1 MKLAKG
7 FTRVLDLLDA
17 GVNVGLGLDQMADM
31 FCEMRQEVLL
41 QSIRNEDPGAVPPAL
56 ALRMATANGARAVGL
71 GGRLGEI
78 SVGALADLIC
88 VSARGLSIEPILD
101 PAWSVVHRAGG
112 SDVRHVVVDGSVVV
126 EDREFVKLDIEALR
140 RQAMDVIDG
149 YFAKANIDRTRI
161 EL

>member
-1 MKLAKG
+1 MAPAVDVDL
-7 FTRVLDLLDA
+7 VLTGGLCVTCDEA
-17 GVNVGLGLDQMADM
+17 GTGT
-31 FCEMRQEVLL
+31 
-41 QSIRNEDPGAVPPAL
+41 PA
-56 ALRMATANGARAVGL
+56 
-71 GGRLGEI
+71 
-78 SVGALADLIC
+78 
-88 VSARGLSIEPILD
+88 EPILD

-149 YFAKANIDRTRI
+149 YFAEANIDRARI